1 MAVAQLR
8 SAEPSGRGF
17 HAGGLDV
24 GRIKREFPIFDNNP
38 GLVFLDSGASAQ
50 KPRQVIDGIADF
62 YRTEYANVHR
72 GVYRLS
78 ARSTDRFEEARE
90 KVRCL
95 LNAAADREIVFVRG
109 ATEAINLVAQSW
121 GPANLTA
128 GDEIVISDVEHHSN
142 IVPWQQLRDRSGSSS
157 SSRRPTTPA
166 SSIWPRFEALLS
178 PRTRL
183 VSVTHVSNV
192 TGATLPVERIT
203 ELAHAN
209 GAKVLIDGCQ
219 AVPRMPVDVRALG
232 CDFYVFSGH
241 KAYGPTGIGVLW
253 ARYDVLEAMPPW
265 QTGGGTILNV
275 EIDHTDF
282 QDPPH
287 RFEAGTPDIAG
298 AVGLG
303 LACDFIERIGRDAI
317 REHEEA
323 LTGYAIDLI
332 SRIPGVNVV
341 PGGQR
346 RISVFSFNVE
356 GVHPHDVGTV
366 LDRHNVAVRVGHH
379 CAQPLM
385 EKLGPRRHGARLAR
399 HLQRRE
405 PTSTASPRRSRPA
418 GRCSSESRDRRRS
431 ARTLPG
437 HHPRPRPPPAQFPCA
452 RRIRRI
458 WRAATTRCAATG
470 SRSISRSTATGSTM
484 SASRGAAA
492 RSRPP
497 RRR

>member
-8 SAEPSGRGF
+8 SAEAAGRAF
-17 HAGGLDV
+17 AVGLDV

-78 ARSTDRFEEARE
+78 AHSTDRFEEARE
-90 KVRCL
+90 KARAL
-95 LNAAADREIVFVRG
+95 LNATADREIVFVRG

-121 GPANLTA
+121 GPANLKP

-142 IVPWQQLRDRSGSSS
+142 IVPWQQLRDRLGLKLVVA
-157 SSRRPTTPA
+157 PTDDTGEFDLA
-166 SSIWPRFEALLS
+166 GFEALLT

-183 VSVTHVSNV
+183 VAVTHVSNV
-192 TGATLPVERIT
+192 TGATLPLERII

-209 GAKVLIDGCQ
+209 GANVLIDGCQ

-253 ARYDVLEAMPPW
+253 ARYELLEAMPPW

-303 LACDFIERIGRDAI
+303 LACDFIERIGREAI
-317 REHEEA
+317 RDHEAA
-323 LTGYAIDLI
+323 LTGYAVDRL
-332 SRIPGVNVV
+332 SRIAGVNIVL
-341 PGGQR
+341 GGTR
-346 RISVFSFNVE
+346 RLSVFSFNVE

-385 EKLGPRRHGARLAR
+385 EKLGLAGTVRASLGIYNDEADIDRLAEAIEAC
-399 HLQRRE
+399 RE
-405 PTSTASPRRSRPA
+405 M
-418 GRCSSESRDRRRS
+418 
-431 ARTLPG
+431 
-437 HHPRPRPPPAQFPCA
+437 FK
-452 RRIRRI
+452 
-458 WRAATTRCAATG
+458 
-470 SRSISRSTATGSTM
+470 
-484 SASRGAAA
+484 
-492 RSRPP
+492 
-497 RRR
+497 